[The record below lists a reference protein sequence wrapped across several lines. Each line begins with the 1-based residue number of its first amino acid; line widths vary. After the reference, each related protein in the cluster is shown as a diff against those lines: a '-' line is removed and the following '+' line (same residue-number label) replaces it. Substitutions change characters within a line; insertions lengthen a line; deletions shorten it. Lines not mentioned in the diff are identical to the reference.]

1 MSEYTIPDYKDLLY
15 IVLTN
20 YDKQKSYSAW
30 VHKVSKEIIYT
41 RTSNKCFILKKNKII
56 DCFGKERNMTY
67 YAFGL
72 YTNTSSR

>member
-1 MSEYTIPDYKDLLY
+1 MISKKVILLEF
-15 IVLTN
+15 IKSVKKLLIRELQTNVL
-20 YDKQKSYSAW
+20 
-30 VHKVSKEIIYT
+30 
-41 RTSNKCFILKKNKII
+41 LKKNTII